1 MKDQK
6 NPTKNHPT
14 REHKMIKTPEQIEK
28 ETQEELLILR
38 ELILKGGLIE
48 DYDIPNVSPETEKLG
63 YPADL
68 IVY

>member
-1 MKDQK
+1 
-6 NPTKNHPT
+6 
-14 REHKMIKTPEQIEK
+14 MIKTPEQIEK

>member
-14 REHKMIKTPEQIEK
+14 REHKMTKSHEQIEH
-28 ETQEELLILR
+28 ENQQELSILR
-38 ELILKGGLIE
+38 ELILEGGLIE
-48 DYDIPNVSPETEKLG
+48 DHDIPDVAPETEKLG

-68 IVY
+68 IIY